1 MPNPQ
6 VPSPSLISVDIVDWL
21 DYREQLLAIRF
32 EVFVHEQ
39 GVSEEEERDD
49 QDHLCSHALARVN
62 GEPVGTGRLLP
73 TGKIGRMAVLAL
85 HRHHGIGA
93 LVLHKLMEQARSL
106 GFEDVYLDA
115 QVGAIAFYE
124 HHGFVAS
131 GPVFKDAGIDH
142 RRMTRPLGSPLDNH
156 EPAILPS

>member
-1 MPNPQ
+1 MDVQ
-6 VPSPSLISVDIVDWL
+6 VDIVDWL

-39 GVSEEEERDD
+39 GVPEEEEHDD
-49 QDHLCSHALARVN
+49 QDHLCSHALARAN

-73 TGKIGRMAVLAL
+73 TGKIGRMAVLSL

-93 LVLHKLMEQARSL
+93 LLLHKLMEQARSL

-115 QVGAIAFYE
+115 QLGAIAFYE
-124 HHGFVAS
+124 RHGFVAS

-142 RRMTRPLGSPLDNH
+142 RRMSRPLGTDS
-156 EPAILPS
+156 PAILPS

>member
-1 MPNPQ
+1 MD
-6 VPSPSLISVDIVDWL
+6 VRVDIVDWL

-39 GVSEEEERDD
+39 GVPVEEEHDA
-49 QDHLCSHALARVN
+49 QDHLCIHALACVN

-85 HRHHGIGA
+85 HRRHGIGA
-93 LVLHKLMEQARSL
+93 LLLHKLMQHARLL
-106 GFEDVYLDA
+106 GFDTVYLDA
-115 QVGAIAFYE
+115 QLGALAFYE
-124 HHGFVAS
+124 RHGFVAT

-142 RRMTRPLGSPLDNH
+142 RRMTRPLDAPLDEH
-156 EPAILPS
+156 GPAILPS